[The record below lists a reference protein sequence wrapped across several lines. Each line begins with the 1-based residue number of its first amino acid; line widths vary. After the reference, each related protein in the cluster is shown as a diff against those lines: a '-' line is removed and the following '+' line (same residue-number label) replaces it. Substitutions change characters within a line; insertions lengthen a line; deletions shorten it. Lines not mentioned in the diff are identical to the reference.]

1 MSRFARVRHVVEYAV
16 FRADGGADRGP
27 AARNRLALVGLGWRA
42 VAPHLRRHRRALDNL
57 AVAFPEMSAAER
69 ERIAL
74 DMWENLGR
82 TFAEFFHLRQI
93 DAEGRLALE
102 PPERF
107 QAIAAGGPFVVCGLH
122 MGNWELMALAGH
134 RFGVKLAGIYQ
145 ILANPLV
152 DRAVYAMRAPW
163 YLGGLWVKSTATAR
177 ALLRQAHEGGSPA
190 FLADLHEGRGVAT
203 PFFGRPALS
212 NPFPALIARATGL
225 PLYAVR
231 VMRLPDAHFS
241 MRIERIEVPQTDDRD
256 ADVAAA
262 TAALHARF
270 EEFIREAPEQWT
282 WAHRRWR

>member
-1 MSRFARVRHVVEYAV
+1 MSRFARMRHIVEYAA
-16 FRADGGADRGP
+16 FRAT
-27 AARNRLALVGLGWRA
+27 AALIAALPLEAASRWSGLGWRA
-42 VAPHLRRHRRALDNL
+42 IAPHLRRHRRALDNL
-57 AVAFPEMSAAER
+57 AAAFPEMSAAKR

-82 TFAEFFHLRQI
+82 TFAEFFHLGQI
-93 DAEGRLALE
+93 AAQGRLVLE

-107 QAIAAGGPFVVCGLH
+107 RAVAAAGPFVVCGLH

-134 RFGVKLAGIYQ
+134 RFGIKLAGVYQ
-145 ILANPLV
+145 ILSNPLV
-152 DRAVYAMRAPW
+152 DRAVYALRAPW
-163 YLGGLWVKSTATAR
+163 YLGGLRVKSTATAR

-190 FLADLHEGRGVAT
+190 FLADLREGRGVVT
-203 PFFGRPALS
+203 PFFGQPALS

-225 PLYAVR
+225 PLYAAR
-231 VMRLPDAHFS
+231 VMRLANAHFS
-241 MRIERIEVPQTDDRD
+241 MRIERIEVPKTDDRD

-282 WAHRRWR
+282 WAHRRWH